1 MSIVLNGV
9 ANGVL
14 VFLIASGLTLIL
26 GVMRVVNFAHGGFFM
41 LGAYLAYEIQRGNAT
56 DPVVFV
62 LVVLA
67 AGAAT
72 AVVGLVAER
81 IVFRRLYDLPPIT
94 SLLGTYA
101 VLLILEGVVEVLFGT
116 SPKVQQEPGSL
127 SGGVHVVGAIVPTY
141 DFLLIGFGAVTV
153 IALQVLV
160 QRSELGRRIRAVS
173 EDRAMA
179 GMLGINVNR
188 VFALTFA
195 TGMVLA
201 GVGGALAAPTLSLTP
216 DLAVDFIIEAFAVV
230 IVGGLGSI
238 PGSLVASVI
247 LGLLNA
253 VLVSVAP
260 SLADLSLYFL
270 MAAVLIV
277 RPQGLLG
284 NKDVVSAL

>member
-1 MSIVLNGV
+1 
-9 ANGVL
+9 
-14 VFLIASGLTLIL
+14 
-26 GVMRVVNFAHGGFFM
+26 
-41 LGAYLAYEIQRGNAT
+41 
-56 DPVVFV
+56 
-62 LVVLA
+62 
-67 AGAAT
+67 
-72 AVVGLVAER
+72 
-81 IVFRRLYDLPPIT
+81 
-94 SLLGTYA
+94 
-101 VLLILEGVVEVLFGT
+101 
-116 SPKVQQEPGSL
+116 
-127 SGGVHVVGAIVPTY
+127 
-141 DFLLIGFGAVTV
+141 
-153 IALQVLV
+153 
-160 QRSELGRRIRAVS
+160 VS